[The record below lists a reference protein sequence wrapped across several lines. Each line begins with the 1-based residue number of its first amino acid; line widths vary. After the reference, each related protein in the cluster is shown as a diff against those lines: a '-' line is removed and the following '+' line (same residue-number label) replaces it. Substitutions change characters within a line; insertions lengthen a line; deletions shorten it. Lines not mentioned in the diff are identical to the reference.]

1 MNLIGEGFHPNII
14 TEINRRQKIQGYRA
28 SSGASPLAPTPQ
40 VLDYL
45 FARTGWV
52 KMVSSVD
59 IIDINTI
66 NSPGIKSLGFGGD
79 KLAKEFVLFN
89 GVGKTGSPN
98 SRGGIVGGEYITSNN
113 PLTPQQKASNI
124 IASGKAYGLGD
135 TKVFGQ
141 SPMMGIISAN
151 IKTETKGSL
160 KTATVQIKA
169 FNKVQF
175 DIIDN
180 LYMRLGYSVLLE
192 FGYSHYFQG
201 TGLNGLR
208 ENEKTLENEYFSGTN
223 DYYSLLD
230 LAIKR
235 RNESYGNYDAIIGRV
250 VNFSWTFNT
259 DGSYDITVIIRS
271 QGDVIESLKLNTLLD
286 TKPLLPNAPLAS
298 NVGVNTTQ
306 PFGTPNFTAASAF
319 PTDQKQTIDQSTELG
334 KLYVK
339 CKKALDE
346 TNETAVAGCTVINV
360 TIPNEVNN
368 YDINVLKQK
377 FSPPVN
383 NQDPEYYYIKLG
395 SLFDFIQTSLLPQLK
410 SNNKTS
416 PILKFNTNVK
426 NNLIYTLGPDY
437 AWSANLKNILVNS
450 KVTLE
455 EKDYVIAPNAE
466 PFLVDANSTQLGQL
480 MNVYVSFDFLLSIFT
495 TNSDPEVR
503 VSLIKFLGV
512 LSNEISKDLGS
523 LNVISPA
530 INEETNEVIFID
542 QTSIPNRDKA
552 IKYVDPN
559 ISTELAE
566 FELYGYQNLNTPDTV
581 GSFIQNFSLKTGIT
595 PQFASMITIG
605 ATSQGYVVGEDA
617 TILSQINKG
626 LKDRVKSEVVDA
638 NATTINS
645 ALENAKTKFEEQGQT
660 LVSYIK
666 DNFSVDN
673 SIPKLS
679 TGILQTL
686 IGTIESGEAYTA
698 ISASFYADPKSKE
711 ANTSSNK
718 SGFIPFN
725 LSLTMDGLSGMKV
738 YQKFTVNNDYLPTN
752 YPKSLEFI
760 ITSLNHTIQ
769 DNKWIT
775 NLESLALPK
784 HTTQVASVLPSLS
797 TLPVKPSS
805 LPLNKQ
811 NIVNKIIAF
820 AATKGIKDKRIL
832 TALLTVAQAESG
844 LNPWKVESFNYSLQR
859 TKEIFP
865 TKLRGLSDSQ
875 ITYLL
880 KSHAE
885 FANYIYG
892 GLFGNRK
899 NTNDGYDFRG
909 RGLTQVTYRGN
920 YEKLWKILFN
930 EKIVDKFKL
939 VKEVDSRADY
949 YDMDIDSLFKEDVS
963 IAALVLGKI
972 NGLFGDRFND
982 KVDYPNDVKAIIRTQ
997 NRAGVNVPSIVQ
1009 HFQEALNLINTT
1021 PWIQEALNK
1030 ASV

>member
-28 SSGASPLAPTPQ
+28 SSGASPLSQTPQ

-66 NSPGIKSLGFGGD
+66 NSPGIKSLGFGGSE
-79 KLAKEFVLFN
+79 LAKNFVLFN
-89 GVGKTGSPN
+89 GVGEYKNPN
-98 SRGGIVGGEYITSNN
+98 SRGGVAKSNN
-113 PLTPQQKASNI
+113 ILTNT
-124 IASGKAYGLGD
+124 AYGLGG
-135 TKVFGQ
+135 TKTFGQ

-160 KTATVQIKA
+160 KTATIQIKA

-180 LYMRLGYSVLLE
+180 LYMRLGYNVLLE
-192 FGYSHYFQG
+192 WGYSHYFQG
-201 TGLNGLR
+201 NGLNGLG
-208 ENEKTLENEYFSGTN
+208 ENLQTLENEYFSGTN

-230 LAIKR
+230 LAIKK

-259 DGSYDITVIIRS
+259 DGSYDITVILRS
-271 QGDVIESLKLNTLLD
+271 QGDVIEALKMNTLL
-286 TKPLLPNAPLAS
+286 TTAPSTFGPLATGFIPS
-298 NVGVNTTQ
+298 NVSNNATPGFSTTIQ
-306 PFGTPNFTAASAF
+306 QATVTPPS
-319 PTDQKQTIDQSTELG
+319 TIDQSTELG
-334 KLYVK
+334 RLYVK
-339 CKKALDE
+339 CKQALDS
-346 TNETAVAGCTVINV
+346 TNQSEVAGCTTIKV
-360 TIPNEVNN
+360 TIPNDVNN
-368 YDINVLKQK
+368 YDINILKQR
-377 FSPPVN
+377 FSSVKG
-383 NQDPEYYYIKLG
+383 QETTYYYITLG
-395 SLFDFIQTSLLPQLK
+395 SLFEWIQTSLLPQLK
-410 SNNKTS
+410 SDNKTA

-437 AWSANLKNILVNS
+437 ALSANPKNILVNS
-450 KVTLE
+450 KVTLDS
-455 EKDYVIAPNAE
+455 KNYVIAPNAE
-466 PFLVDANSTQLGQL
+466 PFLVSVGDNQLGQL

-495 TNSDPEVR
+495 TNADAEVR

-512 LSNEISKDLGS
+512 LFTELTSNLGDL
-523 LNVISPA
+523 NRMSPA
-530 INEETNEVIFID
+530 INEETNEIIFID
-542 QTSIPNRDKA
+542 QTSIPNRDNV
-552 IKYVDPN
+552 IKNVVPN
-559 ISTELAE
+559 ASTDLAE
-566 FELYGYQNLNTPDTV
+566 FELYGYKNLDTPDTV

-617 TILSQINKG
+617 TILSRINRG
-626 LKDRVKSEVVDA
+626 LKDRVKPEIVDA
-638 NATTINS
+638 NATTITS
-645 ALENAKTKFEEQGQT
+645 SLENAKTKFYEQGQT
-660 LVSYIK
+660 LVEYIK
-666 DNFSVDN
+666 NNFSVDN

-679 TGILQTL
+679 MDIVQNVQTL

-698 ISASFYADPKSKE
+698 ISASFYANPNSTE
-711 ANTSSNK
+711 ANIASNR
-718 SGFIPFN
+718 SGFLPFN

-760 ITSLNHTIQ
+760 ITSLNHVVQ

-775 NLESLALPK
+775 NIESLALPK
-784 HTTQVASVLPSLS
+784 ITTQVTTKIPSLA
-797 TLPVKPSS
+797 TLPVKPTP

-892 GLFGNRK
+892 GVFGNRK

-920 YEKLWKILFN
+920 YEKLWKILFD
-930 EKIVDKFKL
+930 EKIVDKFEL
-939 VKEVDSRADY
+939 VKEVDSRYNY
-949 YDMDIDSLFKEDVS
+949 YNMDIDSLFKEDVS
-963 IAALVLGKI
+963 VAALVLGKI

-997 NRAGVNVPSIVQ
+997 NRAGVKVPAIIQ
-1009 HFQEALNLINTT
+1009 HFQEALNIINNT

-1030 ASV
+1030 ASA

>member
-28 SSGASPLAPTPQ
+28 SSGTSPLAPTPQ

-66 NSPGIKSLGFGGD
+66 NSPGIKSLGFRGSD
-79 KLAKEFVLFN
+79 LAKEFVLFN
-89 GVGKTGSPN
+89 GVGKSGNPN
-98 SRGGIVGGEYITSNN
+98 SRGGVAKSNN
-113 PLTPQQKASNI
+113 ILTNT
-124 IASGKAYGLGD
+124 AYGLGG
-135 TKVFGQ
+135 TETFGQ

-180 LYMRLGYSVLLE
+180 LYMRLGYNVLLE
-192 FGYSHYFQG
+192 WGYSHYFQG
-201 TGLNGLR
+201 DGLNGLR

-230 LAIKR
+230 LAVKR

-271 QGDVIESLKLNTLLD
+271 QGDVIESLKMNTLLT
-286 TKPLLPNAPLAS
+286 TKTTIVEQSLLNSGLNPSQLPNNIPLNKILKEAPKS
-298 NVGVNTTQ
+298 I
-306 PFGTPNFTAASAF
+306 ASA
-319 PTDQKQTIDQSTELG
+319 TVIDQSTELG
-334 KLYVK
+334 RLYVK
-339 CKKALDE
+339 CKQALDE
-346 TNETAVAGCTVINV
+346 TNETAVAGCTVINI

-377 FSPPVN
+377 YEPVPGQN
-383 NQDPEYYYIKLG
+383 IEYYYIKLG
-395 SLFDFIQTSLLPQLK
+395 SLFEWIQTSLLPQLK
-410 SNNKTS
+410 SNNKTA
-416 PILKFNTNVK
+416 PIIKFDTKVK
-426 NNLIYTLGPDY
+426 DNLIYSLGPDY
-437 AWSANLKNILVNS
+437 AWSSNPKNILINS

-455 EKDYVIAPNAE
+455 GKDYVIAPNAE
-466 PFLVDANSTQLGQL
+466 PFLIDANGTQLGQL
-480 MNVYVSFDFLLSIFT
+480 MNVYASFDFLLSIFT

-503 VSLIKFLGV
+503 VSLSKFLGS
-512 LSNEISKDLGS
+512 LFTEITSDLGA
-523 LNVISPA
+523 LNVLNTA
-530 INEETNEVIFID
+530 INEETNEIRFID
-542 QTSIPNRDKA
+542 QTSIPNRDNT
-552 IKYVDPN
+552 IKYVDLN
-559 ISTELAE
+559 IPTELAE
-566 FELYGYQNLNTPDTV
+566 FELYGYKNLNTPNTV

-626 LKDRVKSEVVDA
+626 LKDRVKPEVVDA

-645 ALENAKTKFEEQGQT
+645 ALENAKTKFTEQGQT
-660 LVSYIK
+660 VVEYIK
-666 DNFSVDN
+666 NNFSVNN
-673 SIPKLS
+673 STPKLS
-679 TGILQTL
+679 MDVVQNVQTL
-686 IGTIESGEAYTA
+686 IGTIEAGEAYTA

-711 ANTSSNK
+711 ANTASNK

-752 YPKSLEFI
+752 YPESLEFI

-784 HTTQVASVLPSLS
+784 HTTQVASKIPSLS
-797 TLPVKPSS
+797 TLPVKPTP

-844 LNPWKVESFNYSLQR
+844 FNSWKVESFNYSLQR

-892 GLFGNRK
+892 GEFGNRK

-920 YEKLWKILFN
+920 YEKLWKILFD
-930 EKIVDKFKL
+930 EKIVNKFEL
-939 VKEVDSRADY
+939 VKEVDSRYNY
-949 YDMDIDSLFKEDVS
+949 YNMDIDSLFKEDVS
-963 IAALVLGKI
+963 VAALVLGKI
-972 NGLFGDRFND
+972 NGLFGDRFNN

-997 NRAGVNVPSIVQ
+997 NRAGVKVPAIIQ

>member
-1 MNLIGEGFHPNII
+1 MNLIGAGFHPNII
-14 TEINRRQKIQGYRA
+14 TEINRRQRIQGYRA

-59 IIDINTI
+59 IINIDTI
-66 NSPGIKSLGFGGD
+66 NSPGIKSLGFRGSD
-79 KLAKEFVLFN
+79 LAKEFVLFN
-89 GVGKTGSPN
+89 GVGKSGSPN
-98 SRGGIVGGEYITSNN
+98 SRGGVAKSNN
-113 PLTPQQKASNI
+113 ILTNT
-124 IASGKAYGLGD
+124 AYGLGG
-135 TKVFGQ
+135 TETFGQ

-271 QGDVIESLKLNTLLD
+271 QGDVIESLKMNTLLD
-286 TKPLLPNAPLAS
+286 TKPLLPFAPLAS

-346 TNETAVAGCTVINV
+346 TNETAVAGCTVINI

-368 YDINVLKQK
+368 YDINILKQQLQ
-377 FSPPVN
+377 SSTTTQN
-383 NQDPEYYYIKLG
+383 TEYYYIKLG
-395 SLFDFIQTSLLPQLK
+395 SLFNFIQTSLLPQLK
-410 SNNKTS
+410 SGNKTA

-466 PFLVDANSTQLGQL
+466 PFLVDANGTQLGQL

-495 TNSDPEVR
+495 TNADPEVR

-512 LSNEISKDLGS
+512 LFTEITSELGA

-542 QTSIPNRDKA
+542 QTSIPNRDNT

-566 FELYGYQNLNTPDTV
+566 FELYGYKKLNTPDTV

-638 NATTINS
+638 NATTVNS

-679 TGILQTL
+679 TSILQTL

-752 YPKSLEFI
+752 YPESLEFI
-760 ITSLNHTIQ
+760 ITSLNHVVQ

-775 NLESLALPK
+775 NLESLALPR
-784 HTTQVASVLPSLS
+784 HTTQVASVLPKLS
-797 TLPVKPSS
+797 TLPVKPSP
-805 LPLNKQ
+805 LPLSKQ
-811 NIVNKIIAF
+811 RIVDKIIAF
-820 AATKGIKDKRIL
+820 AATKGIKDKQRL
-832 TALLTVAQAESG
+832 TAILTVAQAESG
-844 LNPWKVESFNYSLQR
+844 LNPWKTESFNYKLQSA
-859 TKEIFP
+859 KDVFSE
-865 TKLRGLSDSQ
+865 KLKNLTDEQ
-875 ITYLL
+875 ITILL
-880 KSHAE
+880 KSPTN
-885 FANYIYG
+885 FANYLYSKQ
-892 GLFGNRK
+892 FGNILPG
-899 NTNDGYDFRG
+899 DGFNFRG
-909 RGLTQVTYRGN
+909 RGLTQVTFRNN
-920 YEKLWKILFN
+920 YTALFLLLDKEGIDVGTIKEIKTADGRKIFEVNPDLF
-930 EKIVDKFKL
+930 L
-939 VKEVDSRADY
+939 T
-949 YDMDIDSLFKEDVS
+949 EDVS
-963 IAALVLGKI
+963 IAGLVLGKI
-972 NGLFGDRFND
+972 NGLFGDKLNETTN
-982 KVDYPNDVKAIIRTQ
+982 YSNDVKAIIRTQ
-997 NRAGVNVPSIVQ
+997 NRAGTRKQTIIQ
-1009 HFQEALNLINTT
+1009 HFQEALNIINNT

-1030 ASV
+1030 ALA

>member
-28 SSGASPLAPTPQ
+28 SSTTSPLSQTPQ

-45 FARTGWV
+45 FARTGWI

-66 NSPGIKSLGFGGD
+66 NSPGIKSLGLGGSE
-79 KLAKEFVLFN
+79 LAKNFVLFN
-89 GVGKTGSPN
+89 GVGNYKTPN
-98 SRGGIVGGEYITSNN
+98 SRGGVA
-113 PLTPQQKASNI
+113 KSNI
-124 IASGKAYGLGD
+124 VLTNTAYGLGG
-135 TKVFGQ
+135 TKTFGQ

-160 KTATVQIKA
+160 KTATIQIKA

-180 LYMRLGYSVLLE
+180 LYMRLGYNVLLE
-192 FGYSHYFQG
+192 WGYSHYFQD
-201 TGLNGLR
+201 TGLNNLDQNR
-208 ENEKTLENEYFSGTN
+208 LSLENEYFSGTN

-230 LAIKR
+230 KAIEL
-235 RNESYGNYDAIIGRV
+235 RNKSYGNYDAIIGRV

-259 DGSYDITVIIRS
+259 DGSYDITVILRS
-271 QGDVIESLKLNTLLD
+271 QGDVIEALKMNTLLD
-286 TKPLLPNAPLAS
+286 TSNTIFKLSLLNSGLNPSQLPGNTPLDKILKESPKS
-298 NVGVNTTQ
+298 TTLS
-306 PFGTPNFTAASAF
+306 TT
-319 PTDQKQTIDQSTELG
+319 TTIDQSTELG

-339 CKKALDE
+339 CKQALDE
-346 TNETAVAGCTVINV
+346 TNETAVAGCTAIKV
-360 TIPNEVNN
+360 TIPNDINN
-368 YDINVLKQK
+368 YDINILKQK
-377 FSPPVN
+377 FTPIP
-383 NQDPEYYYIKLG
+383 NQNTTYYYITLG
-395 SLFDFIQTSLLPQLK
+395 SLFEWIQTSLLPQLK
-410 SNNKTS
+410 SDNKTA

-426 NNLIYTLGPDY
+426 NNLIYALGPDY
-437 AWSANLKNILVNS
+437 ALSANPKNILVNS
-450 KVTLE
+450 KVTLDS
-455 EKDYVIAPNAE
+455 KNYVIAPNAE
-466 PFLVDANSTQLGQL
+466 PFLVSVGDNQLGQL

-495 TNSDPEVR
+495 TNADAEVR

-512 LSNEISKDLGS
+512 LFTELTSDLGA
-523 LNVISPA
+523 LNVINPA
-530 INEETNEVIFID
+530 INEETNEIIFID
-542 QTSIPNRDKA
+542 QTSIPNRDNV
-552 IKYVDPN
+552 IKNVIPN
-559 ISTELAE
+559 ASTDLAE
-566 FELYGYQNLNTPDTV
+566 FELYGYKNLDTPDTV

-617 TILSQINKG
+617 TILSRINRG
-626 LKDRVKSEVVDA
+626 LKDRVKPEIVDA
-638 NATTINS
+638 NATTITS
-645 ALENAKTKFEEQGQT
+645 SLENAKTKFYEHGQT
-660 LVSYIK
+660 LVEYIK
-666 DNFSVDN
+666 NNFSVDN

-679 TGILQTL
+679 MDIVQNVQTL
-686 IGTIESGEAYTA
+686 IGTIESGETYTA
-698 ISASFYADPKSKE
+698 ISASFYANPNSTE
-711 ANTSSNK
+711 ANIASNR
-718 SGFIPFN
+718 SGFLPFN

-760 ITSLNHTIQ
+760 ITSLNHVVQ

-775 NLESLALPK
+775 NIESLALPK
-784 HTTQVASVLPSLS
+784 ITTQVTTKIPSLA
-797 TLPVKPSS
+797 TLPVTQTP

-892 GLFGNRK
+892 GEFGNRK

-920 YEKLWKILFN
+920 YEKLWKILFD
-930 EKIVDKFKL
+930 EKIVDKFEL
-939 VKEVDSRADY
+939 VKEVDSRYNY
-949 YDMDIDSLFKEDVS
+949 YNMDIDSLFKEDISV
-963 IAALVLGKI
+963 AALVLGKI

-997 NRAGVNVPSIVQ
+997 NRAGVKVPAIIQ
-1009 HFQEALNLINTT
+1009 HFQEALNIINNT

-1030 ASV
+1030 ASA